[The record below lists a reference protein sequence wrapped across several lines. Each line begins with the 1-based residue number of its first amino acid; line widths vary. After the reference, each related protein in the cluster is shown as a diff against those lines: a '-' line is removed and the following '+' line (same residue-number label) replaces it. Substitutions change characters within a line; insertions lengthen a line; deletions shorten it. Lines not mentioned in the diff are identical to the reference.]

1 MKIDGRFAQAVSCSA
16 EAILSHR
23 DQKDCEAYARPMRIM
38 HALLLAIGVLMI
50 ALAANVIM
58 PGAISFWLAGGLAT
72 AGLAMEAEIFSF
84 VMTESVTVSLY
95 SIFAFGILVA
105 WTSRRTWHFAM
116 AGCLLGVLCL
126 TRPSYMVL
134 FPLIVIL
141 IALRVPK
148 PGLSRLRSAV
158 IAIGSFAV
166 GYGAVAGAWATRNL
180 VSVGKFGL
188 TEEYGAVT
196 LIERFAYNDMTI
208 REILVAFPYC
218 MPGLGDLAFDPIHG
232 TDSMHR
238 FVYHTPNSF
247 FHTGRNNRNELVA
260 RHGRLDPLIGRIV
273 RDEMRTN
280 GWRHLLVSI
289 PLAWCGMWS
298 GKLVALLLLP
308 LFVWSCVRATRESKF
323 ILFYAVPAI
332 TMLGLHAAIAN
343 QYTRYN
349 LVLIAPFAMGAT
361 WIISRWSADLK
372 LRQRPPPASRP
383 Q

>member
-1 MKIDGRFAQAVSCSA
+1 
-16 EAILSHR
+16 
-23 DQKDCEAYARPMRIM
+23 
-38 HALLLAIGVLMI
+38 
-50 ALAANVIM
+50 
-58 PGAISFWLAGGLAT
+58 
-72 AGLAMEAEIFSF
+72 
-84 VMTESVTVSLY
+84 
-95 SIFAFGILVA
+95 
-105 WTSRRTWHFAM
+105 
-116 AGCLLGVLCL
+116 
-126 TRPSYMVL
+126 MVL

-238 FVYHTPNSF
+238 FVYHTRNSF

-273 RDEMRTN
+273 RDEIRTN